1 MGRPTGTQD
10 RLVRGRC
17 QPGAV
22 SIAEILRRQAGVIGR
37 WQALAKGMSSS
48 TISRRVALGAWI
60 RVLPRVYL
68 AADHGLTEAARLH
81 MAVLWAGRGAVVTGV
96 SAAWWHGFWP
106 ELPATVELAVPL
118 DR

>member
-22 SIAEILRRQAGVIGR
+22 SIAEILRRQAGV
-37 WQALAKGMSSS
+37 
-48 TISRRVALGAWI
+48 
-60 RVLPRVYL
+60 
-68 AADHGLTEAARLH
+68 
-81 MAVLWAGRGAVVTGV
+81 

-118 DR
+118 DRQLAAQPGIVVRRRCLAEADLVELRRVRVTSAPLTVLEASVSLGDR